1 MDRFIVRKIRQLKRV
16 QPDSSWLLS
25 QKNFLLSEISREQKE
40 KREPSLVLPLF
51 NFNILK
57 IFKPSF
63 AIALGIIILAT
74 SFITIGVI
82 SASQNSLSG
91 DFLYPL
97 KTAFEKTQLTFTA
110 GEINKTKLSIKFAT
124 QRMDEFTQL
133 IDKSEDKEQ
142 IEKTVKNFT
151 DQLLTVQESIDKLKE
166 KNTEKAAEVAK
177 LIKAKTPVYEEVLI
191 KSNEKLGY
199 ILPSEKTSLEEN
211 INKAKEVN
219 KALQETSNELIPEVE
234 SGSSFSAPA
243 EATEDKEEIIV
254 PGENIKELI
263 ESSSFE
269 NLKNEFIPQEETLEE

>member
-1 MDRFIVRKIRQLKRV
+1 MDRFIIRKIRQLKRV
-16 QPDSSWLLS
+16 QPDSSWLEN
-25 QKNFLLSEISREQKE
+25 QKNFLLSEISRVQKE

-57 IFKPSF
+57 ILKPNF
-63 AIALGIIILAT
+63 ALALVIIVLVT
-74 SFITIGVI
+74 SLGTIGII

-133 IDKSEDKEQ
+133 IDKSENKEE

-177 LIKAKTPVYEEVLI
+177 LIKAKTPAYEEVLI

-219 KALQETSNELIPEVE
+219 KALQETSNELITPSESEEVLQ
-234 SGSSFSAPA
+234 G
-243 EATEDKEEIIV
+243 KEEIKTGQEILV
-254 PGENIKELI
+254 PGENIKGLI
-263 ESSSFE
+263 ESPSFE